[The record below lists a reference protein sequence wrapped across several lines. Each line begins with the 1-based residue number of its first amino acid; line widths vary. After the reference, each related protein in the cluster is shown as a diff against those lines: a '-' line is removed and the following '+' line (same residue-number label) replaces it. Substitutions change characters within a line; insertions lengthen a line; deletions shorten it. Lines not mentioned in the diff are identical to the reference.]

1 MSKPAGMSVHGF
13 SPAQRVVEQHSRW
26 HKGALSL
33 SVRTTRLPARR
44 AERVQCT
51 VYRCKLVST
60 ASNSCVARG
69 SRLRAPIDQFQFQFP
84 QTRVARR
91 SCHAPSSRGR
101 EASSTSPRTR
111 NRRVLWKSERP
122 SPERALEL
130 EASATPPTKGR
141 ACGHAQKRAAPTRD
155 TESSSHGDVQFTNQ
169 VGGIKLVLVIDA

>member
-1 MSKPAGMSVHGF
+1 MQAGF
-13 SPAQRVVEQHSRW
+13 HS
-26 HKGALSL
+26 S
-33 SVRTTRLPARR
+33 
-44 AERVQCT
+44 E
-51 VYRCKLVST
+51 
-60 ASNSCVARG
+60 

-84 QTRVARR
+84 QTRVARG

-111 NRRVLWKSERP
+111 NRRVLWKSERA

-130 EASATPPTKGR
+130 EASATPPTQGR